1 MPPAQVRRA
10 RKGACIQNDATSR
23 QTAAAEEVVLTMA
36 AILTTT
42 KMRGDRGIA
51 CRGGG
56 KFVPGS
62 EFSAHMVKKA
72 RRLVA
77 NCLCALAAEGTWQV
91 CSSDGTSYFVTT
103 EPAYCECLSFKMRRV
118 CSHVLAAQM
127 MDAGVGEESEEEE
140 EDDGSGSGG
149 RGHK

>member
-1 MPPAQVRRA
+1 
-10 RKGACIQNDATSR
+10 
-23 QTAAAEEVVLTMA
+23 MA
-36 AILTTT
+36 SILTT
-42 KMRGDRGIA
+42 KKLKGDREIA

-62 EFSAHMVKKA
+62 EFSTHMVKKA
-72 RRLVA
+72 KRLVA
-77 NCLCALAAEGTWQV
+77 NCLCALAGEGTWQV

-127 MDAGVGEESEEEE
+127 MDAGVGEKD
-140 EDDGSGSGG
+140 DDGEGDSAGG
-149 RGHK
+149 RGLK